1 MFTPAQSWREAC
13 WKYRS
18 RSGCESPFCN
28 RENKPCNRVD
38 ILLIICSTRAVARS
52 STTYPRKWN
61 SRETTVI
68 RVPERVADDLLQI
81 ARRLDESKN
90 YTLREEANGLVLEWI
105 PTKRVSYKSSQPV
118 NVASVPQ
125 RSPFR
130 YPGGKT
136 WLVPY
141 VRDWLRSKKTPPTR
155 LIEPFAGGGIVSLT
169 AAFEQLACHVLFAE
183 LDGAVASVWRVVLNG
198 QAEWL
203 SKQILNFNLTLEN
216 VKSVLRE
223 DPEELRQRAFQT
235 ILRNR
240 VQRGGILADG
250 AGLIKTGEGG
260 RGLNS
265 RWYPETL
272 ARRIREINRQKDRMT
287 FVEGDGFDLIEEHKL
302 DAESAFY
309 IDPPYTIAARR
320 LYKVWQMDHSR
331 LFTSMAACRGDFLM
345 SYDNT
350 SEIVALAEKHGFQS
364 KPIAMKNTH
373 HAKMTE
379 LLISRDLSWL
389 AD

>member
-1 MFTPAQSWREAC
+1 M
-13 WKYRS
+13 
-18 RSGCESPFCN
+18 
-28 RENKPCNRVD
+28 
-38 ILLIICSTRAVARS
+38 
-52 STTYPRKWN
+52 
-61 SRETTVI
+61 I
-68 RVPERVADDLLQI
+68 RVPEHVADDLLRI
-81 ARRLDESKN
+81 ARRLDEAKT
-90 YTLREEANGLVLEWI
+90 YALREDTNTLVLEVVPI
-105 PTKRVSYKSSQPV
+105 KRVSYKSDKPV

-141 VRDWLRSKKTPPTR
+141 IRDWLRHKQTRPTR

-169 AAFEQLACHVLFAE
+169 AAFEGLARHVIFAE
-183 LDGAVASVWRVVLNG
+183 LDESVASVWRVVLNG

-203 SKQILNFNLTLEN
+203 AKQILQFDLTLEN
-216 VKSVLRE
+216 VTSVLGKRTS
-223 DPEELRQRAFQT
+223 ELPQKAFQT

-250 AGLIKTGEGG
+250 AGLIKTGESG

-287 FVEGDGFDLIEEHKL
+287 FVEGNGFDLIEEHKA
-302 DAESAFY
+302 DAEAAFY
-309 IDPPYTIAARR
+309 IDPPYTLAARR
-320 LYKVWQMDHSR
+320 LYKIWQIDHEH
-331 LFTSMAACRGDFLM
+331 LFATMADCKGDFLM

-350 SEIVALAEKHGFQS
+350 AEIAALAKKHGFES
-364 KPIAMKNTH
+364 RPIAMKNTH

-379 LLISRDLSWL
+379 LLIGKSMSWL
-389 AD
+389 TD